1 MCDNTAKTVNGGES
15 MTVRFMDL
23 LNKSYNKSS
32 NKTGDE
38 IAAEV
43 INNAGLKVVIAGESV

>member
-23 LNKSYNKSS
+23 LNKSYCESS
-32 NKTGDE
+32 KTGDE

-43 INNAGLKVVIAGESV
+43 INNADLKVVIAGEFV